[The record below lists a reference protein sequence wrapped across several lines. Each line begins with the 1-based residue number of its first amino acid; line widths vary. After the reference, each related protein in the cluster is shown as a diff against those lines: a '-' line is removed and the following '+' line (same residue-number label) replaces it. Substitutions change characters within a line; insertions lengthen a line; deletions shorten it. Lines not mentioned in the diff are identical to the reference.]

1 MMNIREFEDSVKVTA
16 DNLELS
22 YDSVRYL
29 SRELNKYKDILT
41 VSEYKEMFN
50 SVQGH
55 FFIKQVKELSD
66 LLTEVKENFLLDI

>member
-1 MMNIREFEDSVKVTA
+1 MYIRKFNDTVKVTA

-50 SVQGH
+50 SVQGR
-55 FFIKQVKELSD
+55 FFINQVKELSD
-66 LLTEVKENFLLDI
+66 LLTEVKENFLLNI